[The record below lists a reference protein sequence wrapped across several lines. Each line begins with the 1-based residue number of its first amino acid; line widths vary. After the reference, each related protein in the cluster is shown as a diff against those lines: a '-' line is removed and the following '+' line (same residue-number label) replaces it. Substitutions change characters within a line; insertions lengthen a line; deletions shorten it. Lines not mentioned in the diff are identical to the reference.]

1 MPPQEQ
7 IPVVQQPHPQLYPGQ
22 GKKKYNMIE
31 TVVKE
36 EDEEYE

>member
-7 IPVVQQPHPQLYPGQ
+7 IVEPVKQYSIPGH

-31 TVVKE
+31 SVVKE